1 MGLGDTYGC
10 IVPWNY
16 STLQLLTWSYSYTSV
31 LCTTVHC
38 ALLSSVAISHL
49 RYHNTKVTHTLEHSH
64 LPFQHLTIYQH
75 HINFKVSCY
84 LIELNEMKLMLMMQ
98 VLLVMKKKHY
108 TKLVTI
114 VTIVTIVSMFSAM
127 ITDLHQYWRREL
139 SQLASISQEGKRRL
153 TCPLVL
159 ASSFH
164 DDILQNSAET

>member
-1 MGLGDTYGC
+1 M
-10 IVPWNY
+10 
-16 STLQLLTWSYSYTSV
+16 
-31 LCTTVHC
+31 
-38 ALLSSVAISHL
+38 
-49 RYHNTKVTHTLEHSH
+49 
-64 LPFQHLTIYQH
+64 
-75 HINFKVSCY
+75 SCY
-84 LIELNEMKLMLMMQ
+84 LIELNGLKLLLMMQ

-139 SQLASISQEGKRRL
+139 SQLTSISQEGKRRL
-153 TCPLVL
+153 ACPLVL